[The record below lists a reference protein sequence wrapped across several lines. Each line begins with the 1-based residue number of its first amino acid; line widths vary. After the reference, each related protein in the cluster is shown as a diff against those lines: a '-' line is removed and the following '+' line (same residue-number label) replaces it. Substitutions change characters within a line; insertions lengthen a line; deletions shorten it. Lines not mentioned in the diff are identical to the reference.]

1 MIFFARRRGAP
12 AAVRLTEASD
22 VATFGKLSSEASALA
37 EAGRVDELRM
47 LLNASPQMARSA
59 DEHSFTLLMHACGE
73 GHIGV
78 VQLLLEMKCDTDCIN
93 AINGRGNSALH
104 LCASMGHSACV
115 SALLRAGANPRL
127 VGPDGK
133 TAADFA
139 RALGHAQAA
148 ALLEDCRD
156 LPGAGRGQRPFDAA
170 GASAEGNLQSHLD
183 IDGSDSDSD
192 SADGLDAAAQVR
204 AASSASTSV
213 ATSGPRSLQPRDHA
227 YALLDADLR
236 SLEDDAREEL
246 RTVLEMV
253 LENLAG
259 KTPRAGEENEAAELK
274 LEAKLETGTRARIS
288 PNNLPIIS

>member
-1 MIFFARRRGAP
+1 MSFFARRRAP
-12 AAVRLTEASD
+12 AAVRLSVTSD
-22 VATFGKLSSEASALA
+22 VAAVGKLSSEASALA
-37 EAGRVDELRM
+37 EAGRVNELRM

-59 DEHSFTLLMHACGE
+59 DEHGFTLLMHACGE
-73 GHIGV
+73 GHIEV
-78 VQLLLEMKCDTDCIN
+78 VQILLEINCDTDCIN

-115 SALLRAGANPRL
+115 VALLQAGANPRL

-139 RALGHAQAA
+139 RALGHAQTA

-156 LPGAGRGQRPFDAA
+156 SPDAGRGRRLFDAA

-192 SADGLDAAAQVR
+192 SADGLDGAAQVR

-213 ATSGPRSLQPRDHA
+213 AASGPRSMEPRDHA
-227 YALLDADLR
+227 YALLDVDLC
-236 SLEDDAREEL
+236 SLDVDAREEL

-259 KTPRAGEENEAAELK
+259 KSPRAGEENEAAEL
-274 LEAKLETGTRARIS
+274 ETGTRARVS
-288 PNNLPIIS
+288 HN